1 MFSGADQHWME
12 RALVLAGHGL
22 RSTTPNP
29 RVGCVLVSAAGAVV
43 GEGWHQRAGEAHAE
57 VHALRAAAEQAR
69 GGTAYVTLEPCAH
82 FGRTPPCSTALV
94 DAGVARVIVAMEDPN
109 PLVAGQG
116 LARLRQ
122 AGIEVRCGLLAEEA
136 RELNLGFVSRMTRGL
151 PWVRLKVAAS
161 LDGRT
166 ALPDGRSQWITGA
179 AARADGHAWR
189 ARACA
194 ILTGIGTVRDD
205 DPQLTV
211 RDLPELDG
219 AQIGAIFTQP
229 SGQPIRQPLRVLVDS
244 RLEVDPGSKLVR
256 AGGLLLAHAL
266 NEDWLATGPLAEKA
280 RLLRDHG
287 VELWSSTTPSPPLP
301 SSPSSPSPSNKV
313 DLGALLAELARRG
326 VNELHVE
333 GGAGLNG
340 SLVREGRV
348 DELLVY
354 LAPALLGD
362 SRAMFNLEAPES
374 LESAKRLYFH
384 DMVKV
389 GDDLR
394 ILARFQHDSINEHA
408 VK

>member
-1 MFSGADQHWME
+1 MFSAADQQWMDQ
-12 RALVLAGHGL
+12 ALMLARHGL

-29 RVGCVLVSAAGAVV
+29 RVGCVLVSAAGALV

-57 VHALRAAAEQAR
+57 VHALQAAGEQAR
-69 GGTAYVTLEPCAH
+69 GSTAYVTLEPCAH
-82 FGRTPPCSTALV
+82 IGRTLPCANALI
-94 DAGVARVIVAMEDPN
+94 DAGVACVVVAMEDPN
-109 PLVAGQG
+109 PLVAGRG
-116 LARLRQ
+116 MDRLRQ
-122 AGIEVRCGLLAEEA
+122 AGIEVRCGLLADEA

-211 RDLPELDG
+211 RDLPKSDVAQIG
-219 AQIGAIFTQP
+219 AQIGQP
-229 SGQPIRQPLRVLVDS
+229 LEPSKERLIRQPLRVLVDS
-244 RLEVDPGSKLVR
+244 RLEVDPGAKLVR
-256 AGGLLLAHAL
+256 AGGLLLVHAL
-266 NEDWLATGPLAEKA
+266 HEDWLLDGPLADKA
-280 RLLRDHG
+280 RLLQDHG
-287 VELWSSTTPSPPLP
+287 VELWSS
-301 SSPSSPSPSNKV
+301 SSSLRGKV
-313 DLGALLAELARRG
+313 DLGALLVELARRG

-333 GGAGLNG
+333 AGAGLNG
-340 SLVREGRV
+340 SFVREARV

-354 LAPALLGD
+354 LAPALLGN
-362 SRAMFNLEAPES
+362 SRAMFDLEPPET
-374 LESAKRLYFH
+374 LESAKRLVFH
-384 DMVKV
+384 EMVKV

-394 ILARFQHDSINEHA
+394 ILARFKQD
-408 VK
+408 